1 MARHS
6 NPQAASVAEKISS
19 GIPYLDHLLGYFKT
33 GDNVIWEV
41 DAGSYIEVFL
51 QHFIVHSLKNGYPV
65 VYVSFN
71 ASPSTLTQ
79 SFHSFPHLENLTL
92 LDCFTSGKGKND
104 PVFARFYA
112 KEKKGFPGKVVRV
125 KKPQDLSQFRV
136 ALDGIEVEKGART
149 RYLFDSLTGMQEVWG
164 GEKATH
170 KFFTYSCP
178 RLYDLQTVA
187 YWVLE
192 KDAHT
197 PSFKANLRHITQVVI
212 ELFRENGDLLL
223 KMNKLKGRFSRSA
236 FLPKRY
242 EVWDQRIIFPA
253 IGGRRPLNLGEK
265 IRGLREKMGLTQKDL
280 AAQIG
285 LTPSFISQLEKN
297 LISPSLDS
305 LLKLSERLN
314 TPPVQFLMEGEEGS
328 LSRMVVKPGERK
340 EVFLR
345 ELKRGEARIQLLV
358 GDTANRRM
366 EAYLITLPQGTEV
379 RGHFFQHK
387 GDEFAFLWEGE
398 MELEVQGEKHLLKP
412 GDSLYLETTVP
423 SRWVNPGK
431 GNAVLLWVL
440 SPPRGTG

>member
-1 MARHS
+1 MARRS
-6 NPQAASVAEKISS
+6 NPQPASVAEKISS

-51 QHFIVHSLKNGYPV
+51 QHFIVHSLKNGYP
-65 VYVSFN
+65 
-71 ASPSTLTQ
+71 A
-79 SFHSFPHLENLTL
+79 FPHLQNLTL

-112 KEKKGFPGKVVRV
+112 KEKREFPGKVVRV

-242 EVWDQRIIFPA
+242 EVWDQRIVFPA

-265 IRGLREKMGLTQKDL
+265 IHGLREKMGLTQKEL

-314 TPPVQFLMEGEEGS
+314 TPPVHFLMEGEEKS

-398 MELEVQGEKHLLKP
+398 MEVEVQGEKHLLKP

-423 SRWVNPGK
+423 SRWVNAGK

>member
-1 MARHS
+1 MARRS
-6 NPQAASVAEKISS
+6 NPQPASVAEKISS

-71 ASPSTLTQ
+71 ASPSTLAQ
-79 SFHSFPHLENLTL
+79 SFHSFPHLQNLTL

-104 PVFARFYA
+104 PVFTRFYA
-112 KEKKGFPGKVVRV
+112 REKRGFPGKVVRV

-149 RYLFDSLTGMQEVWG
+149 RYVFDSLTGMQEVWV

-242 EVWDQRIIFPA
+242 EVWDQRIVFPA

-265 IRGLREKMGLTQKDL
+265 IHGLREKMGLTQKEL

-314 TPPVQFLMEGEEGS
+314 TPPVHFLMEGEEKS

-398 MELEVQGEKHLLKP
+398 MEVEVQGEKHLLKP

-423 SRWVNPGK
+423 SRWVNAGK